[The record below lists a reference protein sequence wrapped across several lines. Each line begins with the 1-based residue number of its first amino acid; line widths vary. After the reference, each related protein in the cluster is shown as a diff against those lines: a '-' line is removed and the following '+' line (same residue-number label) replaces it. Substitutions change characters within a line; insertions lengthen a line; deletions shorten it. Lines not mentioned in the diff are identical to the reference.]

1 MAYSASSLPCLQLA
15 MGMVVNFFFSGFVLG
30 KVPFA
35 LSPRFKLMLQVRA
48 STRCSAALFSNE

>member
-1 MAYSASSLPCLQLA
+1 

-35 LSPRFKLMLQVRA
+35 LSPRFKLMLQVGGMSLLLDCRGI
-48 STRCSAALFSNE
+48 SP